1 MKTMHLLTIFVIAI
15 LANSPAWTAG
25 ANWQGTES
33 TKDGVLQ
40 VVNPAEPT
48 EALIEI
54 DAVEQWRLGGETDDE
69 DEFFGVIMQIATD
82 DQGNIYLLDSQLHQ
96 VNIYTADGEFIRAIG
111 REGEGP
117 GEFRRPGNMMIM
129 PDGNIAVVQAMPG
142 KIVLLSPEGDPI
154 GNQQVPGDDET
165 QFFMG
170 CGRSGDGFV
179 LGVTAFSRGDDGFKN
194 IFKLIRV
201 NPEGEETAQYFG
213 MENKRDFANLVFDE
227 KDMNGFTMTW
237 NVGTD
242 GRVYAAR
249 SFDEYKVDVWNAD
262 GTPDRSISRAFQS
275 RERSPAEM
283 DKASNSFR
291 VIINGREPEKR
302 ISKTDRD
309 IQGMYTRDDGTLWV
323 LSSHGGIN
331 SPDGRIGTFDVFDAD
346 GRLIRQVQING
357 EGSIER
363 DGFHFVGDRLY
374 VVTSF
379 VSARRASFG
388 GGGSGDDEEEEYL
401 EPMAIICYDL
411 GPELHGSR

>member
-1 MKTMHLLTIFVIAI
+1 MKTMQLLAIVVVAI
-15 LANSPAWTAG
+15 LAISPAWA
-25 ANWQGTES
+25 AAADWQGTES

-40 VVNPAEPT
+40 VVNPAEPM
-48 EALIEI
+48 EGPLEI
-54 DAVEQWRLGGETDDE
+54 DLVERWRLGGETDDE

-82 DQGNIYLLDSQLHQ
+82 NQGNIYLLDSQLHQ

-129 PDGNIAVVQAMPG
+129 QNGNVAVVQAMPG

-154 GNQQVPGDDET
+154 GNQQVPGGDDT

-170 CGRSGDGFV
+170 CRRSGDGFV
-179 LGVTAFSRGDDGFKN
+179 LGVTAFSRGEDGFKN
-194 IFKLIRV
+194 IFKMIRV
-201 NPEGEETAQYFG
+201 SPEGEQTAHYFG

-227 KDMNGFTMTW
+227 KDMNGFTMQW
-237 NVGTD
+237 DVGTD

-249 SFDEYKVDVWNAD
+249 SFDEYKVDVWKAD
-262 GTPDRSISRAFQS
+262 GTPDRSILRAYKS

-323 LSSHGGIN
+323 LSSRGGIDA
-331 SPDGRIGTFDVFDAD
+331 PDDQIGTFDVFDAD
-346 GRLIRQVQING
+346 GRFIQQVRING

-388 GGGSGDDEEEEYL
+388 GGRSGDDEDEEDL

-411 GPELHGSR
+411 GPELHGTR

>member
-1 MKTMHLLTIFVIAI
+1 MKTLKLLAI
-15 LANSPAWTAG
+15 VVFAVLAISPAWATA
-25 ANWQGTES
+25 ADWQGTES

-40 VVNPAEPT
+40 VVNPAEPA

-54 DAVEQWRLGGETDDE
+54 DAVEQWRLGGETDNE

-82 DQGNIYLLDSQLHQ
+82 DQDNIYLLDSQLHQ
-96 VNIYTADGEFIRAIG
+96 VNIYTKDGEFIRTIG

-117 GEFRRPGNMMIM
+117 GEFRRPGDMMIM

-154 GNQQVPGDDET
+154 GNHPVPGSDGT

-170 CGRSGDGFV
+170 CRRSGDGFV
-179 LGVTAFSRGDDGFKN
+179 VGVTAFSRGEDGFKN
-194 IFKLIRV
+194 IFKMIRV
-201 NPEGEETAQYFG
+201 NPAGDQTAQYFD

-227 KDMNGFTMTW
+227 KDMNGFTMQW
-237 NVGTD
+237 KVGSD

-249 SFDEYKVDVWNAD
+249 TFDDYRIDVWNAD
-262 GTPDRSISRAFQS
+262 GTPDRSILRAYQS
-275 RERSPAEM
+275 RKRSPAEM

-291 VIINGREPEKR
+291 VMINGREPEKR
-302 ISKTDRD
+302 ISETDRD

-323 LSSHGGIN
+323 LSSRGGIA
-331 SPDGRIGTFDVFDAD
+331 SPDGKIGTFDVFDAD
-346 GRLIRQVQING
+346 GHFTRQVQING

-388 GGGSGDDEEEEYL
+388 GGDSDDAEDEEDL